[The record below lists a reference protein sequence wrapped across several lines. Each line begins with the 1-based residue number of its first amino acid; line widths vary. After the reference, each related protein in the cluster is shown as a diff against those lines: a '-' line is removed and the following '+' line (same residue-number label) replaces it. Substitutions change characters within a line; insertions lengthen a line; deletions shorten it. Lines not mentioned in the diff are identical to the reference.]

1 MLKEGIVTERRRF
14 LRFDIALN
22 ALCEIVSERC
32 KASYRVKNIS
42 NEGALVVADK
52 KFKEGEEINLS
63 MDVPGD
69 NVPIFAA
76 CQVAW
81 QECLGQGGPYETGL
95 RFIKIDNSDKGRL
108 LEYTY
113 LQWLKILD
121 RK

>member
-1 MLKEGIVTERRRF
+1 MNERRRF

-22 ALCEIVSERC
+22 ALCDIVNEKCRR
-32 KASYRVKNIS
+32 SYKVKNIS
-42 NEGALVVADK
+42 SEGALVLADK
-52 KFKEGEEINLS
+52 RFGQGTEINLS

-76 CQVAW
+76 CRVAW
-81 QECLGQGGPYETGL
+81 QQEGPDAPYQTGL
-95 RFIKIDNSDKGRL
+95 RFTKIDNSDRGRL